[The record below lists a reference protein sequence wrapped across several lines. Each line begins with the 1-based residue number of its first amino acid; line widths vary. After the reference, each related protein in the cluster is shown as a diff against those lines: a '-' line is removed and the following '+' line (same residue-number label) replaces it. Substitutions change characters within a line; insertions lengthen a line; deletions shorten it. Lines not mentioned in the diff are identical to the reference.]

1 MFFFD
6 GVIVVEGKTDVSFL
20 SSFINSE
27 YVITKGYELPESEI
41 LYLRAVSKI
50 KRVLIMTDQDEAG
63 ETIRSRIK
71 IPNSININPKKL
83 FRCKMKKHGIAESDK
98 DEIISVLKGYLSE
111 KPSKVNNITVSFLND
126 ACLNT
131 KINRTIFSKKVPVGI
146 VNMKKLAQR
155 LNTLNYSREEIAK
168 IVGEILC

>member
-6 GVIVVEGKTDVSFL
+6 GVIVVEGKTDVAFL

-41 LYLRAVSKI
+41 LYLKAVSKI
-50 KRVLIMTDQDEAG
+50 KQVLIMTDQDDAG

-71 IPNSININPKKL
+71 IPNSINIYPKKL
-83 FRCKMKKHGIAESDK
+83 FRSKMKKCGIAESDK
-98 DEIISVLKGYLSE
+98 NEIISVLKGYLSE
-111 KPSKVNNITVSFLND
+111 KSSKVNNITISFLND
-126 ACLNT
+126 IYLNA
-131 KINRTIFSKKVPVGI
+131 KNNRTIFSKKVPVGI

-155 LNTLNYSREEIAK
+155 LNTLNYTREEITK
-168 IVGEILC
+168 IVGEIL